1 VGFALKNDLAKFR
14 RRLAPTLAASP
25 CLDLQPRLAARLAS
39 GSSGNGA
46 KRPRV
51 AASPPGLRACVGL
64 ALGLALD
71 KAEQVSQSRW
81 VNAGAKANQL
91 ALVGV
96 WALARARAL
105 SACCVLCSRIVCCV
119 PSFRCLMAKC
129 SNWAARPLSPAQLTY
144 AAGDAAVLLRL
155 LAHLERS
162 PMRPPEL

>member
-1 VGFALKNDLAKFR
+1 MGFALKNDLAKFR

-64 ALGLALD
+64 ELGLALD

-81 VNAGAKANQL
+81 VNAGAKTNQL

-96 WALARARAL
+96 WALASARVPFSSRAAIRSL
-105 SACCVLCSRIVCCV
+105 CPVITYCVLCPFVSLPDGKVFELGGAAAE
-119 PSFRCLMAKC
+119 PSAADLRCRRRRC
-129 SNWAARPLSPAQLTY
+129 AA
-144 AAGDAAVLLRL
+144 
-155 LAHLERS
+155 
-162 PMRPPEL
+162 PPPGPP